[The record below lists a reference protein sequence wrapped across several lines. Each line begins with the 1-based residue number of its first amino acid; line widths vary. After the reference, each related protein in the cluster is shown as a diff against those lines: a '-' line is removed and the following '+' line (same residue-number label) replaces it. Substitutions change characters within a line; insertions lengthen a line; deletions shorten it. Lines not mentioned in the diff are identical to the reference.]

1 MNRDRVIY
9 ISALVLMF
17 GVCFGVYQFYF
28 KAKLAK
34 YAQDKALLE
43 SLNTTYG
50 SLNSTFKDEDPDT
63 VIAQHSAVVE
73 SWKDAISARLPY
85 FNDSEWREYEK
96 PPEDVFILQFWYG
109 EQTQKMTRELWEKA
123 QKKYGVQVYQRIPM
137 EIQQM
142 LGVAYAEEWQGYDIT
157 PKLVTDQ
164 LERLKYG
171 ISLFEMLMDNNAQVI
186 SRVALYEPQPAGFI
200 GNTVEYTRS
209 GLAFSME
216 MEDLVKF
223 LEKLRMSDKFFSIEG
238 MKVSHRSILMK
249 YEPLME
255 VELFLLRT
263 HPKPD
268 ATGVIGGG
276 GSAPVVAARPGAPGA
291 IPAGGMLTVRSR
303 REAMYADDADER
315 PTAQEEPSGIAKFW
329 RWFKRT
335 VLFTN

>member
-9 ISALVLMF
+9 ISVLVLMVA
-17 GVCFGVYQFYF
+17 VCLGVYQFYF

-43 SLNTTYG
+43 ALNTTYSG
-50 SLNSTFKDEDPDT
+50 LNSTFKDEDPDT

-73 SWKDAISARLPY
+73 SWKDAISARVPY
-85 FNDSEWREYEK
+85 FNDSDWREYEK

-109 EQTQKMTRELWEKA
+109 EQTAKMTKELWEKA

-137 EIQQM
+137 EIQTM
-142 LGVAYAEEWQGYDIT
+142 LGVSYAEKWQGYDIT

-171 ISLFEMLMDNNAQVI
+171 ISIFEMLMDNNAQFI
-186 SRVALYEPQPAGFI
+186 SRVAIYDPKPAGFI
-200 GNTVEYTRS
+200 GNTVEYSRA

-223 LEKLRMSDKFFSIEG
+223 LEKLRMSDKYYSIEG
-238 MKVSHRSILMK
+238 MKVSHPRILMK
-249 YEPLME
+249 YEPMME
-255 VELFLLRT
+255 VEMFLLRT

-276 GSAPVVAARPGAPGA
+276 APAVVAAAPVLGGNQASTLLAPG
-291 IPAGGMLTVRSR
+291 GRRSLMSLDDD
-303 REAMYADDADER
+303 EA
-315 PTAQEEPSGIAKFW
+315 PTPQAEPTGVAKFW
-329 RWFKRT
+329 KWFKRT